1 MLHGYRKI
9 LSYDVG
15 LISEK
20 IETFIYILLCNSNI
34 KTTFNKKFEKKPRL
48 NPYDF
53 YILGFLCNI
62 LEITKKK
69 FNLSAQF
76 GSKFKYAQKQET
88 SS

>member
-62 LEITKKK
+62 LEITKK
-69 FNLSAQF
+69 NLI
-76 GSKFKYAQKQET
+76 YQKMR
-88 SS
+88 